1 MNEKAEPV
9 TGRAGEDIKAGEK
22 IVLVADGLW
31 YRQHA
36 VREPVAVKPKPKPKR
51 RR

>member
-1 MNEKAEPV
+1 MSEKQPV
-9 TGRAGEDIKAGEK
+9 TGVVGEDIKAGEK

-31 YRQHA
+31 YRLHA
-36 VREPVAVKPKPKPKR
+36 VREPKPKPKPKR